1 MSAAILHQR
10 HNPIGISRRSE
21 QPRGVLAAI
30 IANAASTTPM
40 QNRLELVTRSGP
52 TAYNL
57 ASTDD
62 LAEQSNC
69 EGSKRSYSG
78 GNFFRFANACL
89 ASADRRLSR
98 SYSLRFRLD
107 SVPASGAEPTARS
120 EGTTLR
126 PVCPTGRKRPRRGE
140 HYRSERGLTD
150 YRYRPIVN
158 RPIAD

>member
-1 MSAAILHQR
+1 MSAAILDQR

-21 QPRGVLAAI
+21 QPRGVLAAN

-120 EGTTLR
+120 LQRGARGLPSGLYAYGQEAAPAGRALPLGEGT
-126 PVCPTGRKRPRRGE
+126 
-140 HYRSERGLTD
+140 Y
-150 YRYRPIVN
+150 
-158 RPIAD
+158 